1 MTQEEIDSAEV
12 EINNAIRASTP
23 VTVHLY
29 RKGDQGLE
37 KVAG

>member
-1 MTQEEIDSAEV
+1 MTQEEIDCAEL

-29 RKGDQGLE
+29 GKDDPGLE
-37 KVAG
+37 KVTR